1 MDKGKNEKAV
11 VWKRWEGMKMERAE
25 RYLQFNG
32 WKERVWKVS
41 LRKSLGKAKGYMDMA
56 TERTLE

>member
-1 MDKGKNEKAV
+1 ME
-11 VWKRWEGMKMERAE
+11 RREGMKMERAE
-25 RYLQFNG
+25 RDLQFDG

-41 LRKSLGKAKGYMDMA
+41 LRKSPGKVKGCIDTA